1 MNKFQIWTKFKFEQI
16 LNMNEIQLWT
26 NFEFLEI

>member
-16 LNMNEIQLWT
+16 LNMNKIQLWT